1 MRRVFALLG
10 LSAALVVAWLSLFP
24 SQAVATIEG
33 PCTASIDK
41 VDVTNGHD
49 APDSAVPLQSG
60 TKVPVAGTA
69 QDRVT
74 DLSYTVH
81 LAGGGV
87 QVGSVVIA
95 QDGLS
100 WKGTV
105 DLEKISNAT
114 VGLFE
119 VTADVE
125 TTGAP
130 CTGTAYVCIEG
141 RSPFT
146 TAAGAGATVFG
157 VGGAILLVLS
167 LTRARGMGLARSSL
181 QGFAG
186 GATAG
191 LGGAVLLQQFCTLP
205 LTAASAVGV
214 PVVLGG
220 AGAIGA
226 SVLRRAGTRGA
237 RRAAQIAHGH
247 GAGGSGGPPGEP
259 TEVVHPGAGGGAPH
273 EPVGAGHGA
282 GGPSASTG
290 GGGGAGGGGAGGGAG
305 PGGGGAGGGGPSPAP
320 AGPSG
325 GPPAGG
331 GPSPTPAGPGGGPPA
346 GGGPSPAPAGPSG
359 GPPAGGGP
367 SPAPAGPGGPPGGG
381 PSPAPAGPGGPA
393 PGGGPS
399 PAPANPGG
407 PAPGGGPSP
416 APPGPGA
423 PAVRGGPSPAPAGPL
438 PPPPPSGAAVP
449 PVVPLVPGDDR
460 TCPNCGAANERDAQF
475 CTNCGEKL
483 T

>member
-10 LSAALVVAWLSLFP
+10 LSAALAVAWLSLFP
-24 SQAVATIEG
+24 SQAIATVEG
-33 PCTASIDK
+33 PCTASIDN
-41 VDVTNGHD
+41 VSVTKGHD
-49 APDSAVPLQSG
+49 DPNSAVPLQSG
-60 TKVPVAGTA
+60 TKVPVGGTA
-69 QDRVT
+69 ESRVT

-81 LAGGGV
+81 VAGGGV

-100 WKGTV
+100 WNGTV

-141 RSPFT
+141 RSPLT
-146 TAAGAGATVFG
+146 TAAGAAATALG

-205 LTAASAVGV
+205 LTTATAVGV

-220 AGAIGA
+220 AGAVGA
-226 SVLRRAGTRGA
+226 SVLRRAGTSGT

-247 GAGGSGGPPGEP
+247 GAGGSGGPAGEP
-259 TEVVHPGAGGGAPH
+259 TEVIHHGAGGGAH

-290 GGGGAGGGGAGGGAG
+290 PGGAGGGG
-305 PGGGGAGGGGPSPAP
+305 PGGGSGGGGPSPAP
-320 AGPSG
+320 AGLTG
-325 GPPAGG
+325 GPG
-331 GPSPTPAGPGGGPPA
+331 
-346 GGGPSPAPAGPSG
+346 
-359 GPPAGGGP
+359 
-367 SPAPAGPGGPPGGG
+367 GGG

-393 PGGGPS
+393 G
-399 PAPANPGG
+399 
-407 PAPGGGPSP
+407 GGGPSP
-416 APPGPGA
+416 APPAPGGPAGGGAPSPAPPGPGGA
-423 PAVRGGPSPAPAGPL
+423 PAGGGPSPAPAGPL
-438 PPPPPSGAAVP
+438 PAPPPSFGGAVVP
-449 PVVPLVPGDDR
+449 PIVPLAPGEDR
-460 TCPNCGAANERDAQF
+460 TCPKCGAANERVAQF